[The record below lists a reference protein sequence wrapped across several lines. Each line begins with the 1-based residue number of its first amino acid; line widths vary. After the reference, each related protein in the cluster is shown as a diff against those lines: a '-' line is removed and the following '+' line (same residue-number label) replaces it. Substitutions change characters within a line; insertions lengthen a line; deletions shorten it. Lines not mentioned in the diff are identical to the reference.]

1 MKEPEIKKAIVRV
14 QYTVGNV
21 YLRESILAEEVE
33 ILLRKPLNG
42 EDFRRELTG
51 ARDAGLVVKD
61 LDSFGEPIYSLTPVG
76 AHAARS
82 LT

>member
-1 MKEPEIKKAIVRV
+1 MKEAEIEKSIIKVL
-14 QYTVGNV
+14 YNVGNV
-21 YLRESILAEEVE
+21 YMRESILAEEVE
-33 ILLRKPLNG
+33 ILMRKPLNG

-76 AHAARS
+76 AHAART